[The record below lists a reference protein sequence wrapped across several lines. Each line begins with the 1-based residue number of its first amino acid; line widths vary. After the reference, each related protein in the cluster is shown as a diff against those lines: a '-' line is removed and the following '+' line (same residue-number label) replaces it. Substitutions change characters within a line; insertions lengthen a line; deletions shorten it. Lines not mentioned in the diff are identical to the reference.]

1 MSLHSAN
8 ARLKTSF
15 EAAALANLLFIE
27 YQSNQ
32 SLKLAGPWGAQEPF
46 PVNLEVLQERKIQ
59 PCIET
64 DR

>member
-1 MSLHSAN
+1 MIRSFLLIMSLHSAN

-32 SLKLAGPWGAQEPF
+32 SLKLAGPWGDPRNHF
-46 PVNLEVLQERKIQ
+46 R
-59 PCIET
+59 
-64 DR
+64 